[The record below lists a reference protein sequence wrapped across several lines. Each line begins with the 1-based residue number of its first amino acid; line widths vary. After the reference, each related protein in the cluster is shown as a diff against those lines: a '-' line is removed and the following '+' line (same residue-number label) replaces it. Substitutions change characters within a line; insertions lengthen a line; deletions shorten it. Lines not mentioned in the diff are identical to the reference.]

1 MSAVATTQFEST
13 AAWTR
18 LESSPQ
24 WAALTEQQRIWVTQF
39 LATGSAL
46 LATRTAYKAKSEANA
61 RVLSYEIAK
70 NHRILAALD
79 VAAGKASPV
88 KTERERLIAT
98 EQRQRKQ
105 LIATVRKQ
113 LKAADKG
120 SVAAQR
126 LLAQLE
132 RLTLGSKMGRPRL
145 IDDQD
150 EPESEPSGIDGGT
163 FDAPKTA
170 AEPRIPA
177 GATAW
182 HNKTTGAIIGYRTA
196 DGRDVQI

>member
-13 AAWTR
+13 AACTR

-113 LKAADKG
+113 LAAAEQG
-120 SVAAQR
+120 STAAQR
-126 LLAQLE
+126 FTAQLE
-132 RLTLGSKMGRPRL
+132 RLTIGIKVSRPA
-145 IDDQD
+145 IDDERETD
-150 EPESEPSGIDGGT
+150 SPIDAGT
-163 FDAPKTA
+163 FGAPLAQKVPEDALEVWSDPKT
-170 AEPRIPA
+170 
-177 GATAW
+177 GVL
-182 HNKTTGAIIGYRTA
+182 IGYRDRSGEA
-196 DGRDVQI
+196 IKL